1 MYYSATTIAINMII
15 VRFNM
20 EQKDN
25 YNYIVEKIERIR
37 KEKNFSRYRLAQR
50 SGLTQ
55 SYITTLLNRNNTP
68 FIQSLDK
75 ICNGLDMTLAEFF
88 RTDNE
93 RRDLT
98 KEQTH
103 ILDAWDKLTS
113 IDKARVEA
121 YMQGILASKE

>member
-1 MYYSATTIAINMII
+1 
-15 VRFNM
+15 M

-50 SGLTQ
+50 AGLTQ

-68 FIQSLDK
+68 SIQSLEK

-98 KEQTH
+98 IEH
-103 ILDAWDKLTS
+103 IRILDAWDKLNS
-113 IDKARVEA
+113 IEKARVEG
-121 YMQGILASKE
+121 YIEGIISTKE